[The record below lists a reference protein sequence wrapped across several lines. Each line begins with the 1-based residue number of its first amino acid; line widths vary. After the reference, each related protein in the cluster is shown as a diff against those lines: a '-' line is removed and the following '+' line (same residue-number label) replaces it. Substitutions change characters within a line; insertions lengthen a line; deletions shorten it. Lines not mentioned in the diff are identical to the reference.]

1 MISVDFIV
9 NGEQHQV
16 DVDPRITLLEVL
28 RENLLLTGTKEG
40 CGIGECGTCVVLANG
55 QPVTSCLVLACDA
68 DGVCIETVE
77 GLAPEGDLN
86 EVQRAFVNTG
96 AIQCGFCTPAMVLT
110 TTAMF
115 RNNDQ
120 FEIEDAKKALGG
132 ILCRCGAYPKILEAV
147 AEIQGRGV

>member
-16 DVDPRITLLEVL
+16 DVDPRINLLEVL

-40 CGIGECGTCVVLANG
+40 CGIGESGTCVVLANG